1 MPTVTFAPAIQRHVA
16 SPPCRV
22 QAATVRAALDA
33 VFADIPKLRDYVL
46 EDQGQLRKHVLIF
59 IDNEQIRD
67 RETLSDSVASTAE
80 IYVVQALSGG

>member
-16 SPPCRV
+16 SPPQKV
-22 QAATVRAALDA
+22 QANTVRAALEA
-33 VFADIPKLRDYVL
+33 VFSSIPKLRDYVL

-59 IDNEQIRD
+59 VDDEQIRD
-67 RETLSDSVASTAE
+67 REKLSDSVDDDAE